1 MAGLMS
7 LAIGAHAAILGQD
20 RNGDVLLINT
30 SNAQASVFLDLADVG
45 AALAGTED
53 NNSPNSLGF
62 DGSAFRTNF
71 SNTSPATVQFFR
83 NDTSLLTLATE
94 PQFSVAAGDVVGN
107 TYYYID
113 RTFGLSKVT
122 NINGS
127 PTASNIINIT
137 DLDGNSGGATIGD
150 LAFAPGGT
158 PTSRTFFFSS
168 GSNSLVR
175 YTLDDTTSTI
185 TSTTSF
191 SGAGR
196 RFAGLAFD
204 GSALYGVVGGN
215 PGGTGGATPSELW
228 RLDFTGPTAVTPF
241 KVGDIALN
249 GNNVFLTDA
258 APVPEP
264 SSVAMM
270 IAGLVAIGAVAAR
283 SRRQSAGL

>member
-1 MAGLMS
+1 MAGTIALS
-7 LAIGAHAAILGQD
+7 TGAHAAILAQD
-20 RNGDVLLINT
+20 RFGDVLLINT
-30 SNAQASVFLDLADVG
+30 TNAQATQFLDLDDVG
-45 AALAGTED
+45 AALPGTED
-53 NNSPNSLGF
+53 NNSPNALGYN
-62 DGSAFRTNF
+62 GSAFRTNF

-83 NDTSLLTLATE
+83 GNTSLLTLASE
-94 PQFSVAAGDVVGN
+94 PTFSVAAGDVIGD

-113 RTFGLSKVT
+113 RTFGFSKVT

-127 PTASNIINIT
+127 PTAANITNIT
-137 DLDGNSGGATIGD
+137 DLDGAGGGATIGD

-168 GSNSLVR
+168 GTSSLVR
-175 YTLDDTTSTI
+175 YVFNDVTNTV

-196 RFAGLAFD
+196 RYAGLAFD
-204 GSALYGVVGGN
+204 GAVLYGVVGGN
-215 PGGTGGATPSELW
+215 PGGTGTPTPSELW

-241 KVGDIALN
+241 KVGNIALN
-249 GNNVFLTDA
+249 GSDAFLTDA

-270 IAGLVAIGAVAAR
+270 IAGLVAVGAAAR
-283 SRRQSAGL
+283 RLRRPPAGL